1 MLSTLLK
8 GRNPLSARNAEK
20 RLSAIA
26 ELTAA
31 SAAKLGPALAVC
43 ARGDADLRVRL
54 AAIERI
60 EDQSLLAE
68 LLDEAAV
75 ADAAAARLAALGAT
89 LDHPALRQ
97 AQMRQ
102 APSAQEAARLASAVA
117 DPEALAHLFL
127 LCPEPFRDALLP
139 ALRTLGDRGLAALE
153 KHSRNRD
160 KNANRA
166 ARAERQARRE
176 LGQFAEQLKERAARL
191 EAGLRKAHAEGAP
204 AQFLHLQN
212 ELQGCVQAAEQR
224 RESLA
229 QYGLPALDADRWRNL
244 LQSFKTPEPAPA
256 PRFDG
261 LVAELRRLD
270 ERMAAGTPFAELEQ
284 RREAL
289 TRQWLAAADRA
300 KPDPSEQALF
310 EEISHR
316 YRELAEAQARWQK
329 LGFKEAEVPPSGKWP
344 QEPEAL
350 QALWATGRNLEKVL
364 GALQRKLDD
373 VRWPAWAASPASMQ
387 AAQRN
392 LDALADFQ
400 RQLADFQKTLEEQL
414 AEAVERIAAFLV
426 AGRLQAAQ
434 SALGEARKMERSL
447 PDHLARKH
455 RKALAEGAARIDEW
469 QDWQAFATSPKR
481 QALLD
486 AMQALA
492 DAAPENP
499 KHRADRIK
507 ALRADWNALGP
518 LAKAGR
524 AKQAE
529 FDRLAERAFAP
540 CRAHFIE
547 QGELRKRNLAKRRQ
561 ICEQLEGYLED
572 VDWRSADMR
581 AAGRIMRI
589 ARAEWRAHGPV
600 DRKRG
605 KELSDRFEKLQERIH
620 AQVKKAWERNLG
632 LKQGIVTAAERL
644 AASGASAAE
653 KAEQAK
659 ALQRQWR
666 EVGITPHKPDQQ
678 LWQQFRKHCDQIFAG
693 RNADEKQA
701 SAQLEAIQTQ
711 ANGICEAL
719 QKALDEARP
728 ATADRAL
735 LARLRGELDALNL
748 PERRERP
755 IRKRFDEIAR
765 SYNQLILAG
774 EVERLCAD
782 LERLKVWDREFSQA
796 EAEGRA
802 MDPPAPLFQERT
814 ANGDEPVSALRRLAL
829 EAELLAGV
837 ESPPE
842 DRPLRMELQVEA
854 LNRSMGRRAAER
866 DPKELAEA
874 WCRLGPKG
882 AASDGLRERFFQ
894 ALAKLAQPA

>member
-8 GRNPLSARNAEK
+8 SRNPLSARNAEK

-31 SAAKLGPALAVC
+31 DAAKLGPELAAC
-43 ARGDADLRVRL
+43 ARNDVDLRVRL
-54 AAIERI
+54 AAIKQI
-60 EDQSLLAE
+60 EDRSLLAE

-75 ADAAAARLAALGAT
+75 AGAAAARLADLGAT
-89 LDHPALRQ
+89 LEHPALRQ
-97 AQMRQ
+97 EQMRR
-102 APSAQEAARLASAVA
+102 APSPQEAARLASAVA
-117 DPEALAHLFL
+117 DPEALAQLFL

-139 ALRTLGDRGLAALE
+139 ALRAFGDEGLAALE

-166 ARAERQARRE
+166 ARVERQARRE
-176 LGQFAEQLKERAARL
+176 LGQFAEQLSERAARL
-191 EAGLRKAHAEGAP
+191 EDGLRKASAQGAP
-204 AQFLHLQN
+204 AQFLHLKN
-212 ELQGCVQAAEQR
+212 ELQGCVQAAERQ
-224 RESLA
+224 RESFA
-229 QYGLPALDADRWRNL
+229 QYGLPAPDADRWRNAIQAL
-244 LQSFKTPEPAPA
+244 EMPEPAPA
-256 PRFDG
+256 PHFDG
-261 LVAELRRLD
+261 LVAELRQLD

-284 RREAL
+284 SREAL

-300 KPDPSEQALF
+300 KPDSSEQALF

-316 YRELAEAQARWQK
+316 YRELADAQARWQK
-329 LGFKEAEVPPSGKWP
+329 LDFQEAEVPPSGKWP

-350 QALWATGRNLEKVL
+350 QALWAAGHDLEKAL
-364 GALQRKLDD
+364 GALQRKLDG
-373 VRWPAWAASPASMQ
+373 VRWPAWAPLPASMQ
-387 AAQRN
+387 AAQSN
-392 LDALADFQ
+392 IDALADFQ

-414 AEAVERIAAFLV
+414 AEAVERIAAFL
-426 AGRLQAAQ
+426 AEGRLQAAQ

-447 PDHLARKH
+447 PEHLARKH
-455 RKALAEGAARIDEW
+455 RKALAEGAARIGEW
-469 QDWQAFATSPKR
+469 QDWQAFATSDKR

-486 AMQALA
+486 AMRALA
-492 DAAPENP
+492 EEAPDDP
-499 KHRADRIK
+499 KAQADRIK
-507 ALRADWNALGP
+507 ALRRDWNALGS
-518 LAKAGR
+518 LSRDGR
-524 AKQAE
+524 SKQAE
-529 FDRLAERAFAP
+529 FDRLAERAFVP
-540 CRAHFIE
+540 CRAHFTE
-547 QGELRKRNLAKRRQ
+547 QAELRERNLEQRRQ
-561 ICEQLEGYLED
+561 ICEQLEGYLDD
-572 VDWRSADMR
+572 VDWPSADMR
-581 AAGRIMRI
+581 AADRIMRI
-589 ARAEWRAHGPV
+589 ARAEWRAHRPV

-605 KELSDRFEKLQERIH
+605 KELSARFEKLQERIH

-632 LKQGIVTAAERL
+632 LKRNIVAAAERL
-644 AASGASAAE
+644 ATSEASAAQ

-666 EVGITPHKPDQQ
+666 EVGTTPRKPDQQ
-678 LWQQFRKHCDQIFAG
+678 LWQQFREHCDRIFAG
-693 RNADEKQA
+693 RDADEKQA
-701 SAQLEAIQTQ
+701 SAQLEAIQAQ

-735 LARLRGELDALNL
+735 LARLRRELDALNL

-755 IRKRFDEIAR
+755 LRKRFDEIAR

-774 EVERLCAD
+774 EVERLCAE
-782 LERLKVWDREFSQA
+782 LEQLKTWDREFSRA

-802 MDPPAPLFQERT
+802 MEPPAPLFQERA
-814 ANGDEPVSALRRLAL
+814 ANGDVPVSALRRLAL
-829 EAELLAGV
+829 EAEILAGV
-837 ESPPE
+837 ESPAE

-882 AASDGLRERFFQ
+882 EASDELRERFFQ